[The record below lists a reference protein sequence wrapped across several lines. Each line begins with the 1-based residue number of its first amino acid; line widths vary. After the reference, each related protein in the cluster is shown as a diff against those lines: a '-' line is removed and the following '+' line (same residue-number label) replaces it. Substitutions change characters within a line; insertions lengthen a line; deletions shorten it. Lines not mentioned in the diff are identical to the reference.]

1 MVENSLR
8 VRPGQSRTPSS
19 ASQPYITQANA
30 SLLPEGPVDQ
40 EAAQLLEEFV
50 GTREHHLPESA
61 DTNDADSEDND
72 WKALPW
78 WKRPSP
84 LWMLC
89 LIPFSAMAQ
98 GATLAPKVELY
109 TMLACRAVK
118 PDIFDEGIFDPTI
131 PTALSL
137 LSSLT
142 PSISK
147 METLSPSSCASDPTV
162 QAAVAQLSAVITT
175 TTGVLSLLTTA
186 WWGALSD
193 RRGRVFVMAIALIG
207 LLITDFNYVNV
218 YYFSQHLPGGYWFL
232 LLGPLIEGI
241 LGGFATATATIHGYL
256 ADTTNEKTRSGVFS
270 LNLGLLFIGFAVGPA
285 LGSLLISYTGRT
297 ISVFIAAGIIHV
309 IYATFICTI
318 VPESLSQSRMQE
330 AKRNHARRTNE
341 PLIRHHNPLIRAAQA
356 RAKRLF
362 IPPSHWQARVERLFM
377 FMSPL
382 SVFSPDLRPHSNP
395 LKKPK
400 RDWNLTLLAAAY
412 GFAMALMASYTYSF
426 QYAAA
431 TFGWDSVKLGYYVSI
446 VGASRALFLT
456 VLLPVAIKLFKP
468 EPLVIDMPSTPSETE
483 PLLSRAEETT
493 PPASTTP
500 SAPAGPSSRKVLHS
514 PTFELIVVRVSI
526 VVEIVAY
533 SLMGLASTGSA
544 YAMSAVLAALG
555 VGLSPALQTVALA
568 MYARKGGSETGRL
581 FGALSVVQA
590 LSSQVLGPTIYG
602 LVYMKTVA
610 FFPRAIFIVSVTGL
624 FLSLLSISFVSLPK
638 DEELKREILAS
649 HSHAEDAN
657 SAPEAP

>member
-1 MVENSLR
+1 MAENALR
-8 VRPGQSRTPSS
+8 DHSRPGQSRTPSS
-19 ASQPYITQANA
+19 VSQPHITQVNA

-50 GTREHHLPESA
+50 GTHEHHLPESA
-61 DTNDADSEDND
+61 DTNDTDSEDND

-137 LSSLT
+137 LSSST
-142 PSISK
+142 PSILK
-147 METLSPSSCASDPTV
+147 LETLSPSSCASDPTV

-218 YYFSQHLPGGYWFL
+218 YYFSKYLPGGYWFL

-241 LGGFATATATIHGYL
+241 LGGFATATATMHGYL

-270 LNLGLLFIGFAVGPA
+270 LNLGLLFIGFAVGPT

-318 VPESLSQSRMQE
+318 VPESLSQSRMRE
-330 AKRNHARRTNE
+330 AKHNHARRTNE
-341 PLIRHHNPLIRAAQA
+341 SLIGHHNPLIRAVQA
-356 RAKRLF
+356 RAR
-362 IPPSHWQARVERLFM
+362 RLFM
-377 FMSPL
+377 FMRPL
-382 SVFSPDLRPHSNP
+382 SVPHSDP

-412 GFAMALMASYTYSF
+412 GFTMALMASYSYSF

-493 PPASTTP
+493 PTTSTTP
-500 SAPAGPSSRKVLHS
+500 SAPAGPSSSRKVLHS

-544 YAMSAVLAALG
+544 YAMSSVLAALG
-555 VGLSPALQTVALA
+555 VGFSPALQTVALA
-568 MYARKGGSETGRL
+568 MYAGREEVKQ
-581 FGALSVVQA
+581 GACLAPLVSFKPFLWA
-590 LSSQVLGPTIYG
+590 DHYG

-624 FLSLLSISFVSLPK
+624 FLSLLSISFVRLPK
-638 DEELKREILAS
+638 DEV
-649 HSHAEDAN
+649 
-657 SAPEAP
+657 EARDPCITFPFRRCKFCAGSSVMAGLDRSRVG